1 MIVRTNLSSAI
12 EDFHQARR
20 QAALERIT
28 SLLTGKSIDLLSYDD
43 VRDKLKARESA
54 SEQLKE
60 ISLDAIVGSVGRYS
74 EFTRSFLPRENSDE
88 GRWAKV
94 AVAMTDF
101 KGVPPIEVYQ
111 IGDAYFVLDGNHRV
125 SVARQLGAEKI
136 QAYVT
141 PVHAKVP
148 LSPDDDPDDLI
159 IKAEYTDFLERTQL
173 DRVRPQ
179 ADLTVTAPGK
189 YPILEKHIEVH
200 RHFMGLEQQR
210 EIPYQE
216 AVAHWYDEVYR
227 PVVDL
232 IRQQGLL
239 RDFPDRTET
248 DLYIWIAEHRGRLEE
263 ELGWEIP
270 TGAAAADLRDRF
282 SPRFRRVLGRVTRR
296 FRNLITPSQLKTGP
310 PAGQWRRQRAA
321 ERGKGRLFADILV
334 AVNGEETGWHA
345 LDQALLVARREGA
358 GLRGLHVVPE
368 EAEEQGESIRAIEE
382 AFYRRCQDAGVVGQL
397 AVDTGEVWHR
407 ICQRARW
414 TDLVTLSLS
423 YPPPPQPMAKLGS
436 GLTAAIR
443 RCPRPILLVPS
454 PATAMDRALLAYD
467 GSPKAQEALFIAT
480 YLAGRWQTELT
491 VVTVKEDEHVTV
503 DTLNEAR
510 SYLESHHI
518 EARFVHK
525 EEPVASSI
533 LAASET
539 YDSNLIIMGGYGGN
553 PMVEI
558 VLGSAVDEVLRTSRR
573 PMLVC
578 R

>member
-1 MIVRTNLSSAI
+1 MRTGLSSAV

-20 QAALERIT
+20 QAALEQVA
-28 SLLTGKSIDLLSYDD
+28 SLLTGKSIDLLSYED
-43 VRDKLKARESA
+43 VRDKLKGREGA
-54 SEQLKE
+54 SERLEE
-60 ISLDAIVGSVGRYS
+60 ISLDAIVGSMGRYT
-74 EFTRSFLPRENSDE
+74 EFTRSFLPRQDSDE

-94 AVAMTDF
+94 AIAMTDF

-125 SVARQLGAEKI
+125 SVARQLGAETI

-141 PVHAKVP
+141 PVHTKVP
-148 LSPDDDPDDLI
+148 LSPEDDLDDLI
-159 IKAEYTDFLERTQL
+159 IKAEYTDFLERTRL
-173 DRVRPQ
+173 DRIRPK
-179 ADLTVTAPGK
+179 ANLTVTAPGK

-200 RHFMGLEQQR
+200 RYFMGLEQQR

-248 DLYIWIAEHRGRLEE
+248 DLYIWIAEHRERLEE

-270 TGAAAADLRDRF
+270 TEVAAADLRDRF

-296 FRNLITPSQLKTGP
+296 FRDLITPSRLKTGP

-321 ERGKGRLFADILV
+321 ERGEDRLFADILV
-334 AVNGEETGWHA
+334 AVNGGKAGWHA
-345 LDQALLVARREGA
+345 LDQALRVAQREGA
-358 GLRGLHVVPE
+358 GLRGLHVIPE
-368 EAEEQGESIRAIEE
+368 DTEERSEAVRSIEE
-382 AFYRRCQDAGVVGQL
+382 EFYRRCQIAGVVGQL
-397 AVDTGEVWHR
+397 AVDTGEIWRRV
-407 ICQRARW
+407 CKRARW

-423 YPPPPQPMAKLGS
+423 YPPPPQAMAKLGS

-443 RCPRPILLVPS
+443 RCPRPILLVS
-454 PATAMDRALLAYD
+454 APATAMDRALLAYD

-480 YLAGRWQTELT
+480 YIAGRWQTELT
-491 VVTVKEDEHVTV
+491 VVTVVEADGTSAE
-503 DTLNEAR
+503 TLHEAE
-510 SYLESHHI
+510 SYLRGHRI
-518 EARFVHK
+518 EARFALR
-525 EEPVASSI
+525 EGAVAKSI
-533 LAASET
+533 LETSET
-539 YDSNLIIMGGYGGN
+539 YDSNLIIMGGYGGS
-553 PMVEI
+553 PMEEI
-558 VLGSAVDEVLRTSRR
+558 VLGSAVDQVLRTGRR